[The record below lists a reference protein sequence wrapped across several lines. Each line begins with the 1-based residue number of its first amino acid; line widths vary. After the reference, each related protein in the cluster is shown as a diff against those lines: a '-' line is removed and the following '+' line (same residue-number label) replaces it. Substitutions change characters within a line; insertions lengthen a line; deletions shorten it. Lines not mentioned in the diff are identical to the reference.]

1 MKETMFEALIKQAL
15 GDVEVQVKNQ
25 VLHELQSVGKSVLID
40 EVARSCAHAILKGI
54 DGVIAAC
61 VHSLAKGDAAKL
73 MDAYTDEVRVQVNQF
88 AEAIALYAPLQ
99 LEVELA
105 KKTWGDKS
113 KEANAA
119 RVKRLAGI
127 ASLKS
132 EFQDILKVVIGE
144 TPSD

>member
-1 MKETMFEALIKQAL
+1 MFETLIKSVL

-25 VLHELQSVGKSVLID
+25 VLRELQSVGKTVLIN
-40 EVARSCAHAILKGI
+40 EVAQSCAHAILKGI

-61 VHSLAKGDAAKL
+61 VKSLGKGDAAKL
-73 MDAYTDEVRVQVNQF
+73 MNAYADEVRTQVNQF
-88 AEAIALYAPLQ
+88 SEAVALYAPLQ

-105 KKTWGDKS
+105 KRTYGNQS

-127 ASLKS
+127 SS
-132 EFQDILKVVIGE
+132 FRQEFQDILKVVIGE